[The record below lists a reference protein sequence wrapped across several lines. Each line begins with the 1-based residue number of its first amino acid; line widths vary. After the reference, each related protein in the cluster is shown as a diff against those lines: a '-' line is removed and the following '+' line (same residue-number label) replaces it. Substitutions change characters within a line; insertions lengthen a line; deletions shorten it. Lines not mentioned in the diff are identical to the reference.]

1 MLDYAKP
8 LADTVKRQRLEN
20 KLTQGQVADMIDVDP
35 RTIMNIENY
44 KGNPKLEILFPLVR
58 ALKIDSQEIF
68 YPDHQ
73 SNSPY
78 LRQLNLLIG
87 DCSEQE
93 IQILIPIIQTILST
107 LRSKYAKTIE

>member
-44 KGNPKLEILFPLVR
+44 RGNPKLEILFPLVR
-58 ALKIDSQEIF
+58 ALRQCEKISVNKRF
-68 YPDHQ
+68 YD
-73 SNSPY
+73 
-78 LRQLNLLIG
+78 
-87 DCSEQE
+87 
-93 IQILIPIIQTILST
+93 
-107 LRSKYAKTIE
+107 KMK